1 MLNYIHSHECEHL
14 KKRTPSHVVLSF
26 VIKKKKKQEETHL
39 RVEHTN
45 YDKTWRHTSRDL
57 KAASNTFCSN

>member
-1 MLNYIHSHECEHL
+1 MNESIWRKEHHPMLYYL
-14 KKRTPSHVVLSF
+14 LLL
-26 VIKKKKKQEETHL
+26 KKKKKQEETHL

>member
-1 MLNYIHSHECEHL
+1 MRAFEEKEHHPMLYYL
-14 KKRTPSHVVLSF
+14 LLL
-26 VIKKKKKQEETHL
+26 KKKKQEETHL